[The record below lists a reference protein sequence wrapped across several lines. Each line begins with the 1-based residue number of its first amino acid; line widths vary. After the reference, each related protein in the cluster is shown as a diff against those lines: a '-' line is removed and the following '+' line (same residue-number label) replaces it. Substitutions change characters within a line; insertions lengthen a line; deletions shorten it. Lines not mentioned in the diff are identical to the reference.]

1 MDLCKNMSIIYN
13 ILFTIGK
20 FNMINRK
27 ELQEKINDT
36 EYLDSLLMNNINP
49 FSKIKD
55 AEAWDHSNFLYHFL
69 ALNSPKSYDYFI
81 NKWKEEY
88 HYKMNKL
95 ELRMNIEEISEL
107 TFEHSPLWF
116 IEQHKSF
123 LRDVFLKID
132 QENILIADDFLNKS
146 FNHQFSTHNLIKYV
160 DRYREESADSQL
172 VRKFIAENIKK
183 FDFQEI
189 PAKEIANMV
198 QSFTPPEFCEFFM
211 DNPDN
216 INFVLSLL
224 KREPLI
230 VKERIHLP
238 SITEAELCLNITSC
252 IYEKKFPEEK
262 IFNSIKDIEIC
273 IDYLTQEYSYRSD
286 IRQIVE
292 KTNESLNKIKVNIEK
307 EKISEILLPDCKVEN
322 KLNKKRI

>member
-1 MDLCKNMSIIYN
+1 
-13 ILFTIGK
+13 
-20 FNMINRK
+20 MINRK

-36 EYLDSLLMNNINP
+36 GYLDSLLMNNINP

-55 AEAWDHSNFLYHFL
+55 TEAWDHSDFLYHFL

-81 NKWKEEY
+81 NKWKKEY

-146 FNHQFSTHNLIKYV
+146 FNNQFSVNKLIRYV
-160 DRYREESADSQL
+160 DKYKEETLDSQL
-172 VRKFIAENIKK
+172 VREFIAENINK
-183 FDFQEI
+183 FDFQKIRTEEI
-189 PAKEIANMV
+189 SSMI
-198 QSFTPPEFCEFFM
+198 QSFTPREFCKFFM

-216 INFVLSLL
+216 INLVLSLI

-238 SITEAELCLNITSC
+238 STTEAELCLNISSC

-262 IFNSIKDIEIC
+262 IFDIVKNIEIC
-273 IDYLTQEYSYRSD
+273 IDYLTQEYSYKKD
-286 IRQIVE
+286 IRQISE
-292 KTNESLNKIKVNIEK
+292 KINENLNKIKVNIEK
-307 EKISEILLPDCKVEN
+307 EKISEILSHDCKIEN

>member
-1 MDLCKNMSIIYN
+1 MSIIYN
-13 ILFTIGK
+13 IILLSTRG

-36 EYLDSLLMNNINP
+36 EYLDSLLMNNMNP

-55 AEAWDHSNFLYHFL
+55 IEAWDHSNFLYHFL
-69 ALNSPKSYDYFI
+69 ALNSRKSYDYFV
-81 NKWKEEY
+81 NKWKQEY

-116 IEQHKSF
+116 IEQHKNF

-132 QENILIADDFLNKS
+132 NENILIADDFLNKN
-146 FNHQFSTHNLIKYV
+146 FNNQFSLHKLVRYV
-160 DRYREESADSQL
+160 DRYSEESVDSRL
-172 VRKFIAENIKK
+172 VREFIAENIKK

-189 PAKEIANMV
+189 PPKEIANMV
-198 QSFTPPEFCEFFM
+198 ESFTPPEFCEFFM
-211 DNPDN
+211 DKPEN
-216 INFVLSLL
+216 INFLLSLM
-224 KREPLI
+224 KREPLVI
-230 VKERIHLP
+230 KECIHLP
-238 SITEAELCLNITSC
+238 STTEAELCLNISSC
-252 IYEKKFPEEK
+252 IYEKNFPEEK
-262 IFNSIKDIEIC
+262 IFHSIKDIEKC

-286 IRQIVE
+286 IRQIVA
-292 KTNESLNKIKVNIEK
+292 KTNENLNKIKVNIEK
-307 EKISEILLPDCKVEN
+307 EKISKILLPDYKSES

>member
-1 MDLCKNMSIIYN
+1 MSIIYN
-13 ILFTIGK
+13 IILLSTRG

-36 EYLDSLLMNNINP
+36 EYLDSLLINNMNP

-55 AEAWDHSNFLYHFL
+55 IEAWDHSNFLYHFL
-69 ALNSPKSYDYFI
+69 ALNSHKSYDYFV
-81 NKWKEEY
+81 NKWKQEY

-123 LRDVFLKID
+123 LRGVFLKID
-132 QENILIADDFLNKS
+132 RENILTADDFLNKS
-146 FNHQFSTHNLIKYV
+146 FNNQFSIHNLVKYV
-160 DRYREESADSQL
+160 DRYRGDSLDSRL

-183 FDFQEI
+183 FDFSKI
-189 PAKEIANMV
+189 PAKQISNMV
-198 QSFTPPEFCEFFM
+198 EIFTPLEFSEFFM
-211 DNPDN
+211 DTPEN
-216 INFVLSLL
+216 IKFVLSLI
-224 KREPLI
+224 RRQPLI
-230 VKERIHLP
+230 VKEGIHLP
-238 SITEAELCLNITSC
+238 CTTEAELCFNISSC

-262 IFNSIKDIEIC
+262 ILNSIKDIEIC
-273 IDYLTQEYSYRSD
+273 IDYLTQEYSYKSD
-286 IRQIVE
+286 IRQIVA
-292 KTNESLNKIKVNIEK
+292 KTNENLNKIKVNIEK
-307 EKISEILLPDCKVEN
+307 EKISKILLPDYKSES